1 MSKVGP
7 KHSLSFDIE
16 EHFQVSAFESPM
28 RRRHWEQFESR
39 VEMNTERLLGL
50 LSDSRVHATFFVLGW
65 VAERYPSLVR
75 RIASDGHEIASHG
88 YGHELI
94 TAQNPAAFR
103 EDIRRAKGILEGILS
118 QPVLGYRAPS
128 FSITKDT
135 MWATQVLVEEGY
147 LYDSSIFPVL
157 HDRYGVP
164 SANPAFH
171 QLLTDSGLLWEVP
184 PSTVKYCGI

>member
-1 MSKVGP
+1 MSEASP

-16 EHFQVSAFESPM
+16 EHFQVSAFESPL

-50 LSDSRVHATFFVLGW
+50 LSESRVRATFFVLGW

-94 TAQNPAAFR
+94 TAQTPAAFR
-103 EDIRRAKGILEGILS
+103 EDIRRA
-118 QPVLGYRAPS
+118 
-128 FSITKDT
+128 
-135 MWATQVLVEEGY
+135 
-147 LYDSSIFPVL
+147 
-157 HDRYGVP
+157 
-164 SANPAFH
+164 
-171 QLLTDSGLLWEVP
+171 
-184 PSTVKYCGI
+184 